1 MEYVSHTSKWW
12 YFQTIF
18 GSLVEVSRS
27 RHPEFISAI
36 NRAREKASED

>member
-12 YFQTIF
+12 YFKTIF

-27 RHPEFISAI
+27 RHPEFFQAIS
-36 NRAREKASED
+36 RAREKASEV